1 MARES
6 AVLVFLGT
14 EVVHIWF
21 VIYFTPAFTAVC
33 NDGRPHVCACVVCV
47 CVCVCVVL
55 CVVFVSCVVIP
66 VISRQILGY

>member
-21 VIYFTPAFTAVC
+21 VIYFTRDFT
-33 NDGRPHVCACVVCV
+33 
-47 CVCVCVVL
+47 L
-55 CVVFVSCVVIP
+55 VIP
-66 VISRQILGY
+66 VISRPILRD

>member
-21 VIYFTPAFTAVC
+21 VIYFTPDFTAVC
-33 NDGRPHVCACVVCV
+33 NDGRLHVCMCV
-47 CVCVCVVL
+47 CVCVYCVL
-55 CVVFVSCVVIP
+55 CLCRVWSY
-66 VISRQILGY
+66 Q

>member
-21 VIYFTPAFTAVC
+21 VIYFTPDFTAVC
-33 NDGRPHVCACVVCV
+33 NDGRPHVCVCV
-47 CVCVCVVL
+47 YCVM
-55 CVVFVSCVVIP
+55 CVVFVSCMVIP
-66 VISRQILGY
+66 VISRQILRY